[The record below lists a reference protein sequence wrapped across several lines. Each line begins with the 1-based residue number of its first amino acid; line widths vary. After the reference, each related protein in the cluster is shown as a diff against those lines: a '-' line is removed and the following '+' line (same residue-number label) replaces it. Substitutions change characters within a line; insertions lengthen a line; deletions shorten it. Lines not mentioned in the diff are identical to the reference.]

1 MSRLPA
7 AASEGFSGLAE
18 ACGRLVHPS
27 VTDTSERGRQRRLL
41 GVALAGPFLVSA
53 AFAQVLAPVAG
64 VPVALAAICMCFV
77 IGWTVAVAVAQSG
90 SRSVAGPALLVA
102 AVAPLALL
110 VPLAGGPSSPLFL
123 SFVPLL
129 LEPVFV
135 ARTRFA
141 LVGGALAAAAA
152 IIMGVL
158 LPLIHGMAVDAP
170 AAWFWLVPLAY
181 AGTLW
186 LRRAAFLPEV
196 EAASPR
202 TTSFLAD
209 RYPAV
214 TMRLSP
220 NGEVSECSAQAH
232 SVLTLDPQFL
242 LGAGL
247 LDRVHVADRIA
258 YLAAVADMREGAAY
272 RSVELR
278 LRLPA
283 DADSQ
288 PGHGY
293 RPFVLEFVSDEVGED
308 GFAVILRE
316 NTTVARLRE
325 ELDAARGCAETEKIR
340 FLATV
345 SHELRTPLNTII
357 GFSDMLLCGMAGPFG
372 NERQREYTG
381 LVRES
386 GEHLLAVVNA
396 ILDVAKLESGTY
408 PIVREHFRMLEAV
421 ETSKAIMSYQAAA
434 KGVELECRVDETVG
448 EVHADKRAL
457 QQILINLLSNAVKFT
472 PAGGTVTVKVER
484 QAEGVRLSVSD
495 TGIGIAEEDLP
506 RIGKPFVQVLNDYTR
521 QYEGTGLG
529 LSLVRGLVELHG
541 GSMAVESAP
550 GMGTSVEIT
559 IPFEDCT
566 GSKDRHDAEI
576 LTISPSGK
584 PRRKANEAFRQ
595 SA

>member
-1 MSRLPA
+1 M
-7 AASEGFSGLAE
+7 
-18 ACGRLVHPS
+18 HPS
-27 VTDTSERGRQRRLL
+27 VTDEIERGRQRRLL

-53 AFAQVLAPVAG
+53 ALAQALAPVGG
-64 VPVALAAICMCFV
+64 VSVALAAICMCFV
-77 IGWTVAVAVAQSG
+77 IGWTAAVAVAHSG
-90 SRSVAGPALLVA
+90 SRSVAGPALLA
-102 AVAPLALL
+102 GAVPPLALL
-110 VPLAGGPSSPLFL
+110 VPLAGGPSSPFFL

-129 LEPVFV
+129 LEPLFV
-135 ARTRFA
+135 ARTRYA
-141 LVGGALAAAAA
+141 LVGGAVAAVTAF
-152 IIMGVL
+152 VL
-158 LPLIHGMAVDAP
+158 GSSISWTYGMAVDAP
-170 AAWFWLVPLAY
+170 AAWFWLVPLVY
-181 AGTLW
+181 AATLW
-186 LRRAAFLPEV
+186 LRREALFPAAEVSLPE
-196 EAASPR
+196 SDP
-202 TTSFLAD
+202 FLSEC
-209 RYPAV
+209 YPAV
-214 TMRLSP
+214 TMRLSA
-220 NGEVSECSAQAH
+220 NADVVECSPQAH
-232 SVLTLDPQFL
+232 SMLKLDPQFL
-242 LGAGL
+242 LGTGL

-258 YLAAVADMREGAAY
+258 YLAAVADIREGGMY
-272 RSVELR
+272 RMVELR
-278 LRLPA
+278 LRLPT
-283 DADSQ
+283 DATSQ
-288 PGHGY
+288 PGHIY
-293 RPFVLEFVSDEVGED
+293 RPFVLEFVREQTD
-308 GFAVILRE
+308 GGDFVAILRE
-316 NTTVARLRE
+316 NSAVARLRE

-372 NERQREYTG
+372 NERQREYTS

-386 GEHLLAVVNA
+386 GEHLLTVVNA
-396 ILDVAKLESGTY
+396 ILDAAKLESGTY
-408 PIVREHFRMLEAV
+408 PIVRENFRMQDAV

-434 KGVELECRVDETVG
+434 KGVELESRVDETVG

-472 PAGGTVTVKVER
+472 PAGGNVTV
-484 QAEGVRLSVSD
+484 QAERHADGIKLSVSD

-550 GMGTSVEIT
+550 GLGTSVEIT

-584 PRRKANEAFRQ
+584 TRRKANEAFRQ